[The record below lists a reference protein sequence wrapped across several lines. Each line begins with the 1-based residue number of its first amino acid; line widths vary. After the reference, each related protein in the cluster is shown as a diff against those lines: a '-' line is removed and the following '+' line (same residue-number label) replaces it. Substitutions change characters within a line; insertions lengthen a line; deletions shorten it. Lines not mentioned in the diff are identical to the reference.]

1 MAVRHDRLLG
11 PARSQQEE
19 GFVPARGNLG
29 SGVDLEA
36 TLPPTPVRELLAASG
51 ATLFVLAADVDF
63 VAAIRRAAGDRYPLV
78 VVDTWPEL
86 ESAAADGRCGIALV
100 DAAVLGRRVVERI
113 ATLAAHA
120 DRLVT
125 LVAADRAAAH
135 EYVGLLS
142 NGRIHRLLIK
152 PPAIGATRLLI
163 ESAVA
168 RRLQLREAS
177 AKNVAPAIVAAA
189 PHSFPRWGWPMVA
202 GVGVLVLLGT
212 AIAAS
217 RLGWWDRFVAPEVV
231 ASIAATATPAT
242 APSATAHLLAERR
255 AGAAL
260 ALEEGRLAEPAGD
273 NALEHYLAILAL
285 EPTDQAARN
294 GLSSVL
300 QTLFSRAEEA
310 LLTGSLETAAQA
322 LDHVR
327 RADPA
332 SSRLAFL
339 DAQLA
344 RSLAALAV
352 SPTAPANAAALP
364 TTAAPTELDS
374 VLSLAAARLRR
385 GQLLRPVGDGAVAY
399 LDRAVGL
406 DAADP
411 RVVALR
417 ADLTAAL
424 LEAARLV
431 SGSDVAAATALV
443 AEARRVGGASAPLA
457 ALERDLGAARA
468 RGEQQLV
475 DRLTIARERV
485 QSGALFA
492 PPSDNALDS
501 LSRLQ
506 ADAPELAGLAEA
518 WEAFRQAGALA
529 IQNTIATREWT
540 RADAYLAALTQAPG
554 GAIVAAPLAAELAA
568 RRLQDTYLATAAPP
582 SELTL
587 SSSVPVVYPMEALE
601 LGIEGW
607 VDIDLVVD
615 RNGQP
620 RNLRVVDAAPPGRF
634 DAAALAAVE
643 QYRYVPFERDGRIYE
658 RRLRFRLRFQIQ

>member
-1 MAVRHDRLLG
+1 LLG
-11 PARSQQEE
+11 
-19 GFVPARGNLG
+19 
-29 SGVDLEA
+29 
-36 TLPPTPVRELLAASG
+36 
-51 ATLFVLAADVDF
+51 
-63 VAAIRRAAGDRYPLV
+63 I
-78 VVDTWPEL
+78 
-86 ESAAADGRCGIALV
+86 
-100 DAAVLGRRVVERI
+100 
-113 ATLAAHA
+113 
-120 DRLVT
+120 
-125 LVAADRAAAH
+125 
-135 EYVGLLS
+135 
-142 NGRIHRLLIK
+142 
-152 PPAIGATRLLI
+152 
-163 ESAVA
+163 
-168 RRLQLREAS
+168 
-177 AKNVAPAIVAAA
+177 
-189 PHSFPRWGWPMVA
+189 
-202 GVGVLVLLGT
+202 

-217 RLGWWDRFVAPEVV
+217 RLGWWDRFIAPEVV
-231 ASIAATATPAT
+231 AATAATATPAT
-242 APSATAHLLAERR
+242 APPSATAQLLAERR
-255 AGAAL
+255 AGAAR
-260 ALEEGRLAEPAGD
+260 ALEDDRLADPAGD

-300 QTLFSRAEEA
+300 ETLFSRAEEA

-352 SPTAPANAAALP
+352 APTAPPNAAAPP

-385 GQLLRPVGDGAVAY
+385 GQLLRPAGDGAVAY
-399 LDRAVGL
+399 LDRAAGL

-475 DRLTIARERV
+475 DRLTTARERM

-492 PPSDNALDS
+492 PPSGNALDS

-529 IQNTIATREWT
+529 IQNTITTREWA
-540 RADAYLAALTQAPG
+540 RADAELAALTQAPG
-554 GAIVAAPLAAELAA
+554 GAIVAAPLAAELTA

-607 VDIDLVVD
+607 VDVDLVVD

-620 RNLRVVDAAPPGRF
+620 RNLTVVDAAPPGRF
-634 DAAALAAVE
+634 DAAALAAVA
-643 QYRYVPFERDGRIYE
+643 QYRYVPFERDGRVYE